1 MNTLTVTR
9 TLVVVALAS
18 AALTSPVAMADGL
31 DYPSAWHCDGQQKF
45 NWYCDDD
52 EKPAAPA
59 AASATATTKAADTD
73 DFDSITSADAMRDA
87 LKKRLDVANMDPT
100 PEHIKS
106 YIRLWEYVQQKSAV
120 FADVWRRVVWQD
132 PSLDYSLKRPTNNVA
147 VHTYD
152 QTRDADQDAQLRA
165 LAQKH
170 GLIFFFRSD
179 CPYCHAMAPTIRL
192 LAARYGIDVLPVSL
206 DGRGIQEFPTPASD
220 HGQASVWGVQQ
231 VPALFIA
238 SKETGDHAMIGSGT
252 MSLQDIVDR
261 IFVLTASQPGDLF

>member
-1 MNTLTVTR
+1 MSAFRGFRLAVAILLPAA
-9 TLVVVALAS
+9 LVV
-18 AALTSPVAMADGL
+18 SPIADADGL
-31 DYPSAWHCDGQQKF
+31 DYKSAWSCDGQEKF

-52 EKPAAPA
+52 KPAAPLG
-59 AASATATTKAADTD
+59 ASAAKPADSD
-73 DFDSITSADAMRDA
+73 DFDQIKSADEMREA
-87 LKKRLDVANMDPT
+87 LKHRLDVANMDPT
-100 PEHIKS
+100 PEHIKE
-106 YIRLWEYVQQKSAV
+106 YIKLWEYVQQKSAV
-120 FADVWRRVVWQD
+120 FADQWRRVVWQN

-152 QTRDADQDAQLRA
+152 RTRDSDQEGQLRA

-179 CPYCHAMAPTIRL
+179 CPYCHAMAPTIVL
-192 LAARYGIDVLPVSL
+192 LAQRYGIDVLPVSL
-206 DGRGIQEFPTPASD
+206 DGRGIGEFPNPTPD

-252 MSLQDIVDR
+252 MSLQDIIDR
-261 IFVLTASQPGDLF
+261 IFVLTASQPGELF